1 MKKFAIIITSICILL
16 IPILISFITGFTP
29 NTINAEIRTNDN
41 QVDKSQKTIKVENRT
56 NDNQV
61 DKSQKPIMVENRTAD
76 NQVGEPQKTIEPIPL
91 QNSNKPA
98 IDKKAFMQQLNIKAN
113 AASPLKIKTYDGF
126 NQPMH
131 PDVVYIDSGF
141 HGYKYWMAYTPY
153 PYEVDQ
159 YENPCIAVSND
170 GISWTVPK
178 GLKNPLVQ
186 PPDDSKEGG
195 HYSDTDIVFN
205 NDKLEVYFVY
215 NKRGIM
221 GPSKFYRVTSSDGA
235 NWSKPELIYQ
245 CAKPLSGY
253 SPAFMKSSDG
263 YIMWYISEGNMMF
276 FSTSSDGKSWS
287 QPLRCNIKIDNWTV
301 WHLDIMKTEMGYEGL
316 LCAKDINIGNRAL
329 YYITSS
335 DGVNWICS
343 PKPVIYPSENGW
355 DSSQIYRSTM
365 IKQNGLYR
373 VWYSA
378 EDLSKKWHIGYTEG
392 KNMDSLEGVK
402 EILQAS
408 K

>member
-1 MKKFAIIITSICILL
+1 MRKKFAIIITFICILF
-16 IPILISFITGFTP
+16 IPILISVIIEFTP
-29 NTINAEIRTNDN
+29 
-41 QVDKSQKTIKVENRT
+41 KTIKATKKAN
-56 NDNQV
+56 
-61 DKSQKPIMVENRTAD
+61 D
-76 NQVGEPQKTIEPIPL
+76 NQVGEPQKTTEHISL
-91 QNSNKPA
+91 QNQNKA
-98 IDKKAFMQQLNIKAN
+98 LIDKKAFMQQLNTKAN

-153 PYEVDQ
+153 PYQVDL

-205 NDKLEVYFVY
+205 NGKLEVYFVY
-215 NKRGIM
+215 NKRNIE
-221 GPSKFYRVTSSDGA
+221 GPSKFYKVISSDGVS
-235 NWSKPELIYQ
+235 WSKPELIYQ

-263 YIMWYISEGNMMF
+263 YKMWYISEGNMMF
-276 FSTSSDGKSWS
+276 FSTSSDSKSWS
-287 QPLRCNIKIDNWTV
+287 QPLKCNIKIDNWIV
-301 WHLDIMKTEMGYEGL
+301 WHVDVIKTEMGYEGL
-316 LCAKDINIGNRAL
+316 LCAKDINIENRAL
-329 YYITSS
+329 FYIKSS
-335 DGVNWICS
+335 DGINWTSS
-343 PKPVIYPSENGW
+343 PNPVIYPSENGW
-355 DSSQIYRSTM
+355 DSSEIYRSTM
-365 IKQNGLYR
+365 TKQNGLYR

-378 EDLSKKWHIGYTEG
+378 KDFSKKWHIGYTES
-392 KNMDSLEGVK
+392 KNIESLQGVK
-402 EILQAS
+402 EILQVR